1 MALVLLETI
10 QEKDQ
15 PREVLKE
22 ENTSVTI
29 PRRLG
34 LSQVIVDRID
44 AYQEEVKR
52 NRKITDLEF
61 KDLVGLVNKRP
72 DSVDIFLECGKRLAF
87 DPLNLPKIVSRLFIV
102 LRAKRRINR
111 SFIRLFGRRIG
122 GFSGSGLTLESR
134 SHLFMEMDPTGNAC
148 ALVGGICLESVRGL
162 GATGIQVEHTACE
175 SAGDAFCRWDI
186 RGM

>member
-44 AYQEEVKR
+44 VYQQEVKR

-72 DSVDIFLECGKRLAF
+72 DSVDIFLECGKRL
-87 DPLNLPKIVSRLFIV
+87 
-102 LRAKRRINR
+102 
-111 SFIRLFGRRIG
+111 G
-122 GFSGSGLTLESR
+122 G
-134 SHLFMEMDPTGNAC
+134 
-148 ALVGGICLESVRGL
+148 
-162 GATGIQVEHTACE
+162 
-175 SAGDAFCRWDI
+175 
-186 RGM
+186 